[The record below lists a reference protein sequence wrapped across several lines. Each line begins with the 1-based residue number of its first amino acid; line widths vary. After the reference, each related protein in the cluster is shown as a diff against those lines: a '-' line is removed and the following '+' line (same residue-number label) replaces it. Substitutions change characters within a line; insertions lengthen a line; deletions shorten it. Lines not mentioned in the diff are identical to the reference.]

1 MNLVMTKVEDKWFYR
16 GEGDSESN
24 LKNLTITPY
33 DSPSAG
39 QMVDFLLAKYPNSR
53 IRVEHNPDKPVVDA
67 NGKEW
72 YAKDLEDY
80 QRKEEVRKEM
90 VKAKGQEA
98 LRRYFDGVE

>member
-53 IRVEHNPDKPVVDA
+53 IRVEHNPNKPVVDA
-67 NGKEW
+67 TGKEW
-72 YAKDLEDY
+72 YIKDLENY
-80 QRKEEVRKEM
+80 QRKQLEPYQRKGLDMEEMRK
-90 VKAKGQEA
+90 
-98 LRRYFDGVE
+98 YFDGVE